1 MDYRLPILENA
12 ARNHGVT
19 LGAVASRLDRRTGVD
34 KVDKMLRIMGPRGV
48 ERIMQLL
55 AVLMVE
61 VARHS
66 PEASQVPANCLERRD
81 NFRMHRNPAGF

>member
-34 KVDKMLRIMGPRGV
+34 KVDKMLRIM
-48 ERIMQLL
+48 RIMQLL